1 VDTMDKHF
9 LLKNSAEI
17 LEQTAQG
24 GGGLTNA
31 GGVHEM
37 FRCCSEGHGLVR
49 AIGSRWTVGLDLFQP
64 WRFYDSM
71 KLFYLD
77 TWHALEK

>member
-1 VDTMDKHF
+1 MDTMDKHF

-37 FRCCSEGHGLVR
+37 FRCCSEGHGLV
-49 AIGSRWTVGLDLFQP
+49 ANIGGRCMLDWMILEVFSN
-64 WRFYDSM
+64 RGDSVI
-71 KLFYLD
+71 LRIVEI
-77 TWHALEK
+77 WH

>member
-1 VDTMDKHF
+1 MRQWNDLPREVAESLSLEVLKKF
-9 LLKNSAEI
+9 LDVVLKRMVSRGN
-17 LEQTAQG
+17 
-24 GGGLTNA
+24 
-31 GGVHEM
+31 
-37 FRCCSEGHGLVR
+37 
-49 AIGSRWTVGLDLFQP
+49 IGSRWTVGLDLFQP